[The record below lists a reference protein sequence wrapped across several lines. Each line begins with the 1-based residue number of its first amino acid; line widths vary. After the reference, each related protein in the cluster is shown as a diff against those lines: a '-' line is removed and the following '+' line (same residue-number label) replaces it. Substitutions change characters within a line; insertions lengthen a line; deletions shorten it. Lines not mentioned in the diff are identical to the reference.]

1 MRRNLSQMTGNTNSI
16 PSSFSGKHANYIS
29 SIFACPKLFVG
40 FSAKAFSD
48 SETAMNII
56 TSIADANNPFFSGRI
71 RRKPFFRNGDSGAIG
86 LAIVDSLSKENS
98 EKRSSNQSTRMVL
111 LGSRLKIKI
120 PNLQSNSTYN
130 PTGSVESPR
139 TPIEFGI
146 KNKNS
151 KLALQSPAGL
161 MPKLF
166 TGSISPREMELS
178 EDYTCVIS
186 YGPNPKKTHIFDNYV
201 VESCGHGFTASRKE
215 AGLSND
221 DRRSWRSSEGF
232 LSFCHGCRKSLG
244 QGKDIF
250 MYRGERAFC
259 SDECRQIEM
268 MSDDSDECIEN
279 CFQNLPDLLK

>member
-1 MRRNLSQMTGNTNSI
+1 
-16 PSSFSGKHANYIS
+16 
-29 SIFACPKLFVG
+29 
-40 FSAKAFSD
+40 
-48 SETAMNII
+48 
-56 TSIADANNPFFSGRI
+56 
-71 RRKPFFRNGDSGAIG
+71 
-86 LAIVDSLSKENS
+86 
-98 EKRSSNQSTRMVL
+98 MVL

-120 PNLQSNSTYN
+120 PSLQSNSSC
-130 PTGSVESPR
+130 PAGSVESPR

-151 KLALQSPAGL
+151 KLALHSPAGL
-161 MPKLF
+161 NPKLF

-201 VESCGHGFTASRKE
+201 VES
-215 AGLSND
+215 
-221 DRRSWRSSEGF
+221 SEDF

-279 CFQNLPDLLK
+279 CFQNLLDLLK